1 MKRIT
6 ILALLLTIVSIAPA
20 QAKNMKE
27 ELKAQL
33 GAHFSSVFHPD
44 EPGAA
49 VVLVKDGKKIYEQ
62 CFGWADAETKA
73 PVTPNT
79 NFCIASVSK
88 QFAAVAIL
96 QLAEQGKLS
105 LNDPLSK
112 FFPEFKAPFFK
123 EITLHH
129 ILSHTSGIP
138 DARPRTDREF
148 VLHATD
154 MNSVAY
160 MDTLSYLH
168 FKPGDGHYEYINPT
182 YQLCYQIVEKA
193 SGMPFETYM
202 KKQVFEPAG
211 MKRTQYFDEA
221 RMMENAAHGYAFN
234 DAAGLWQ
241 EFDFGEESFF
251 ATKADGGI
259 YTSINEFIKWE
270 SALRF
275 NVVMKP
281 LSRTKAYT
289 PKVQIPADAE
299 YGYQPHTGY
308 GYGFFIQ
315 KTPGRH
321 DIIYHTGDNG
331 GFTIYAGKVPTT
343 DMILLVFS
351 THTFPRTEVVNKAYS
366 IIESLCPDWLRHAK

>member
-1 MKRIT
+1 MKQ
-6 ILALLLTIVSIAPA
+6 ALIIMLLTIFGTGAIH
-20 QAKNMKE
+20 AKNMNK
-27 ELKAQL
+27 ELKKL
-33 GAHFSSVFHPD
+33 LEAHFSAVFHSD

-49 VVLVKDGKKIYEQ
+49 VVLVKDGKKVYEQ
-62 CFGWADAETKA
+62 CFGWADSDTRA

-105 LNDPLSK
+105 LNDSLSK
-112 FFPEFKAPFFK
+112 YFPEFKAPFFK

-148 VLHATD
+148 VLNATD
-154 MNSVAY
+154 ISSVAY
-160 MDTLSYLH
+160 MDTLSYLN

-202 KKQVFEPAG
+202 KTHIFEPAG
-211 MKRTQYFDEA
+211 MTHTQYFEDG
-221 RMMENAAHGYAFN
+221 RVMENAAHGYAFN
-234 DAAGLWQ
+234 NAGGSWS
-241 EFDFGEESFF
+241 EYDFGEESFF

-270 SALRF
+270 QALRL
-275 NVVMKP
+275 NVVLKP
-281 LSRTKAYT
+281 MSLMNAYT
-289 PKVQIPADAE
+289 SKVQIPADAE
-299 YGYQPHTGY
+299 YGYQPNTGY
-308 GYGFFIQ
+308 GYGFFVQ
-315 KTPGRH
+315 KNPGRH

-331 GFTIYAGKVPTT
+331 GFTIYAGKVPAT
-343 DMILLVFS
+343 DMILLVFC
-351 THTFPRTEVVNKAYS
+351 THVFPRMEVVNKAYN
-366 IIESLCPDWLRHAK
+366 IIESVCPDWLNQ